1 MRTHGYKGTDVYR
14 LWGQIVTR
22 CENPNAKSY
31 RWYGARG
38 ITMDDTWRSDPKSFC
53 DWVIAHGYKAGL
65 EIDRIDVDGNY
76 TPNNCQF
83 VTHKEN
89 CAPNKRRLRATN
101 KTGERNICF
110 SKHGKFEAYA
120 YINGKQKYIGAYR
133 TLADAVKAR
142 DIAEGSIHDGE
153 GGQHEEG

>member
-53 DWVIAHGYKAGL
+53 DWAIAHGYKAGL

-76 TPNNCQF
+76 TPSNFKHNYKDHWGIERGTGRGWPGI
-83 VTHKEN
+83 VTHWMPLPDPPKE
-89 CAPNKRRLRATN
+89 
-101 KTGERNICF
+101 G
-110 SKHGKFEAYA
+110 
-120 YINGKQKYIGAYR
+120 
-133 TLADAVKAR
+133 
-142 DIAEGSIHDGE
+142 
-153 GGQHEEG
+153 

>member
-22 CENPNAKSY
+22 CENQNAKSY

-53 DWVIAHGYKAGL
+53 DWAIAHGYKAGL

-101 KTGERNICF
+101 KTGERNICS

>member
-53 DWVIAHGYKAGL
+53 DWAIAHGYKAGL

-110 SKHGKFEAYA
+110 SKHGKF
-120 YINGKQKYIGAYR
+120 
-133 TLADAVKAR
+133 
-142 DIAEGSIHDGE
+142 
-153 GGQHEEG
+153 